1 MKSFKVGDWVQ
12 TWDIG
17 LDMWKRGIV
26 EAVRTEN
33 QDWCGT
39 GTVRVLWVDNKRG
52 YWVPEWRLKHVEEQP
67 KQKQSKPKF
76 KVGDRVELRGMSL
89 WNGIEGVIKEIRDN
103 EGVATVIFNDNCGYV
118 IALEN
123 LKLLPKEEPE
133 PKQSKPKQ
141 ETEFKLPEFKIGDK
155 IVVKGN
161 GYCGGFVG
169 EICKIRCGFITAKCE
184 QSCSGYLYGYAHE
197 FELAKPK
204 EEPKPKQSKPKIA
217 VGDLVEV
224 QGIGRRNRGIV
235 TVAGTSE
242 LTLRCGDGIHYGY
255 VSTAVLIKTAAEV
268 QKMFDDCPAPTP
280 KQTTVFFAGD
290 VVDRYDERGNFVA
303 RGIALGKDGYGYL
316 KTLEKGEIVG
326 PVLPEDLVLVAKRQ
340 DLRGLDSVLANMGQP
355 SKPRKP

>member
-1 MKSFKVGDWVQ
+1 MVDKREKMMKSFKVGDWVT
-12 TWDIG
+12 TWDTG
-17 LDMWKRGIV
+17 LAMWKRGVV

-39 GTVRVLWVDNKRG
+39 GTVRVLWDVNKRG
-52 YWVPEWRLKHVEEQP
+52 YWVPEWRLKH
-67 KQKQSKPKF
+67 
-76 KVGDRVELRGMSL
+76 
-89 WNGIEGVIKEIRDN
+89 IKD
-103 EGVATVIFNDNCGYV
+103 
-118 IALEN
+118 
-123 LKLLPKEEPE
+123 
-133 PKQSKPKQ
+133 Q
-141 ETEFKLPEFKIGDK
+141 
-155 IVVKGN
+155 
-161 GYCGGFVG
+161 
-169 EICKIRCGFITAKCE
+169 
-184 QSCSGYLYGYAHE
+184 
-197 FELAKPK
+197 
-204 EEPKPKQSKPKIA
+204 PKPKQSKPKIA

-268 QKMFDDCPAPTP
+268 QKMFDDCPTPAP
-280 KQTTVFFAGD
+280 KQTTVFSIGD

-303 RGIALGKDGYGYL
+303 RGIVVGKILYQSKEYL
-316 KTLEKGEIVG
+316 STLEKGEIVG